1 MFWGVFGFLLRV
13 LEVLGGF
20 LRGFGGFG
28 VAFEGFWRFLGG
40 FQGEH
45 HHRCDYFSKPSGPIN
60 LRCFLR

>member
-1 MFWGVFGFLLRV
+1 MEAFEFLKGV

-20 LRGFGGFG
+20 LRVSGGFG
-28 VAFEGFWRFLGG
+28 FFLGVLEVLRG

-45 HHRCDYFSKPSGPIN
+45 HHRCNYFSEPSGPIN

>member
-1 MFWGVFGFLLRV
+1 MRDFGGFGFLLGV

-20 LRGFGGFG
+20 LRGFGVFG
-28 VAFEGFWRFLGG
+28 RFLRVLEIFGG

-45 HHRCDYFSKPSGPIN
+45 HHRCDYFSKPSEPIN